1 MPIDQGKIYGRSL
14 AFPVRVGPDGRM
26 QWSEGAQ
33 NIRESIRIILLTH
46 PNERLRLADFGGGL
60 NDFLFQPN
68 IPSRH
73 RLIQDRIEKSLA
85 RWEPRISV
93 ESVQVDPDPQD
104 AESVI
109 ITLSYRL
116 IATQT
121 RERVAF
127 NLALRA

>member
-1 MPIDQGKIYGRSL
+1 MSIDQGKIYGRSL

-26 QWSEGAQ
+26 QWSEGGQ

-60 NDFLFQPN
+60 HDFLFQPN

-85 RWEPRISV
+85 RWEPRISL
-93 ESVQVDPDPQD
+93 ETVQVDPDPND